1 MSHRFRSIISALAV
15 LVYATVGVV
24 AVHAETL
31 CVGSDG
37 HIAFEGPAGGDDCH
51 GATVEDPSCDAM
63 SAPSGVDAVCC
74 TDFALPGRTAL
85 KAKDSPAFVADQ
97 VVLVAWF
104 LAEIIPSDGW
114 GFPARAPAFDERA
127 TSSRTRTSHQTAVLL
142 I

>member
-1 MSHRFRSIISALAV
+1 MRHRIRSVTSALAV
-15 LVYATVGVV
+15 LVYATMSVV

-51 GATVEDPSCDAM
+51 GVTVEGPSCHAM
-63 SAPSGVDAVCC
+63 SAPSGLEEACC
-74 TDFALPGRTAL
+74 IDFALPGRTVL
-85 KAKDSPAFVADQ
+85 KAIDSQAFVANQ

-104 LAEIIPSDGW
+104 LVENIPFDELC
-114 GFPARAPAFDERA
+114 FPARAPVFDERA
-127 TSSRTRTSHQTAVLL
+127 TSARTRTSHQTVILL